1 MFLLCLC
8 MLQFCLTKEYLS
20 SLDFRLSSTAN
31 ICSVLLVSF
40 FAKKNTNNN
49 IPETNDALSKGLDKL
64 LYLKSEGQKTHHRL
78 SINVH
83 LRSKCFLK
91 SSISFKERTKT
102 CRITVKKNSFIRF
115 WKNSRL
121 DNLLSKLT
129 DL

>member
-1 MFLLCLC
+1 

-20 SLDFRLSSTAN
+20 SLDDRLSSTAN

-64 LYLKSEGQKTHHRL
+64 LYLKSEGQRNHHRL

-83 LRSKCFLK
+83 LRSDNFQMLFGVFNFFQKN
-91 SSISFKERTKT
+91 ERKH
-102 CRITVKKNSFIRF
+102 VA
-115 WKNSRL
+115 
-121 DNLLSKLT
+121 
-129 DL
+129 